1 MLRTVRRPADAFSGC
16 TPVAKPNYSFE
27 KRQKELAKKKKR
39 EEKLLKK
46 TARTAPAEGEAE
58 GSPAPAPGTLPPK

>member
-1 MLRTVRRPADAFSGC
+1 MLRTVRRPFDAFSGC

-27 KRQKELAKKKKR
+27 KRQKELAKKKTR
-39 EEKLLKK
+39 EEKLMKT
-46 TARTAPAEGEAE
+46 TARTAPAEAEAE